1 MWGVAKRPTS
11 TTISTYHSACIRF
24 AANDSKVR
32 TKLSKTQRVHAL
44 SPPVLSA
51 ATRVDVSSTS
61 AASVLRQ
68 STRSWRP
75 TRGRRWDGDLDV
87 LLGSDGTM
95 AVLAPCAALAAQRGR
110 RGRHA
115 EDEKR
120 AHLSSSAAARQRTGS
135 QLPMRRAMWR
145 PLDVGRGFG
154 RSLGRS

>member
-1 MWGVAKRPTS
+1 MLGSSWQLVGSAKP
-11 TTISTYHSACIRF
+11 
-24 AANDSKVR
+24 
-32 TKLSKTQRVHAL
+32 
-44 SPPVLSA
+44 SA
-51 ATRVDVSSTS
+51 AQRGGRHLLDKQE
-61 AASVLRQ
+61 ASGYKARQ
-68 STRSWRP
+68 RTRSWQP

-87 LLGSDGTM
+87 LLGIDGTM
-95 AVLAPCAALAAQRGR
+95 AGLAPCAALAAQRGR